1 MENEIK
7 IISLNVRGLA
17 TDVKRRDVFKW
28 LREQKCSL
36 YCLQDIHCK
45 PGQIDHWTA
54 EWGYKCIFAPYKGD
68 SRGTAILFSST
79 LDITIHQIENDPGGN
94 FNIIYLELAGKKF
107 TLVNLYG
114 PNKDDP
120 NFYKKIKEKIDTLGN
135 DSVVICGDWNLVLDQ
150 EQDTSGYLH
159 RNNPEAQKEVLG
171 LKEEL
176 DLVDVWRARNE
187 DTRRFT
193 WRNTGPNLKQS
204 RLDFFLVTPDIYS
217 QVSSADISAGYKT
230 DHSLVRINLKLVD
243 IKHGKGFWKFN
254 TDLLTDLE
262 YVNKVKQTVKDT
274 VEQYKNPNLIED
286 NFSETKFLIDDQLF
300 WETLKMEIR
309 KMSISHSSFKK
320 RERLKEE
327 KELLVHINALETN
340 LSESPSQEL
349 KKKLEEKQTEL
360 EKIREPKIKAT
371 MIRSRARWVELGE
384 RPTTY
389 FCSLEKRN
397 YTNKALPFIQLED
410 RVVTKQEE
418 ILAEQAHFYKTL
430 YSTKYS
436 GEATEYF
443 LNDDNVA
450 KLNEFEKEQCEGPVT
465 ETEVKKVLKNMTNNK
480 SPGNDGFPAEFFKV
494 FWVDLGFFLLRSYR
508 QAFNT
513 GSLSVTQRR
522 GVITCIP
529 KGDKPRQFLKNWRPI
544 TLLNVDY
551 KILAACLANRLKQ
564 VLPGIISLTQKGFL
578 KERFIG
584 ENTRLVLDIMQYLEE
599 QRKSG
604 LILLADFEKAFD
616 TIEWPYLKKLLN
628 AYNFGDNFIRWF
640 FTLYS
645 DSESCVISSGHFSR
659 FFKLGRGCRQGDPLS
674 PYIFILAIE
683 PLAMAL
689 KNNRD
694 IKGITLGNREYKI
707 GQYADDTF
715 VLMEGDEQ
723 SLKLVMDTFSKF
735 YRCSGLKLNIDKTLL
750 AWLGN
755 KRKCTERLCPEINLN
770 WTTSFTLLGIKF
782 STLDVNK
789 CLELNIQNKIGEIT
803 KLLNLYKWRNLSIL
817 GKVTVIK
824 TMAIP
829 KLIHILTVLP
839 SPDSAFLKELNE
851 VFSTFLWNHKKAK

>member
-1 MENEIK
+1 M
-7 IISLNVRGLA
+7 
-17 TDVKRRDVFKW
+17 
-28 LREQKCSL
+28 
-36 YCLQDIHCK
+36 
-45 PGQIDHWTA
+45 
-54 EWGYKCIFAPYKGD
+54 
-68 SRGTAILFSST
+68 
-79 LDITIHQIENDPGGN
+79 
-94 FNIIYLELAGKKF
+94 
-107 TLVNLYG
+107 
-114 PNKDDP
+114 
-120 NFYKKIKEKIDTLGN
+120 
-135 DSVVICGDWNLVLDQ
+135 
-150 EQDTSGYLH
+150 
-159 RNNPEAQKEVLG
+159 
-171 LKEEL
+171 
-176 DLVDVWRARNE
+176 
-187 DTRRFT
+187 
-193 WRNTGPNLKQS
+193 
-204 RLDFFLVTPDIYS
+204 
-217 QVSSADISAGYKT
+217 
-230 DHSLVRINLKLVD
+230 
-243 IKHGKGFWKFN
+243 
-254 TDLLTDLE
+254 
-262 YVNKVKQTVKDT
+262 
-274 VEQYKNPNLIED
+274 
-286 NFSETKFLIDDQLF
+286 
-300 WETLKMEIR
+300 
-309 KMSISHSSFKK
+309 
-320 RERLKEE
+320 
-327 KELLVHINALETN
+327 
-340 LSESPSQEL
+340 
-349 KKKLEEKQTEL
+349 
-360 EKIREPKIKAT
+360 
-371 MIRSRARWVELGE
+371 
-384 RPTTY
+384 
-389 FCSLEKRN
+389 
-397 YTNKALPFIQLED
+397 
-410 RVVTKQEE
+410 
-418 ILAEQAHFYKTL
+418 
-430 YSTKYS
+430 
-436 GEATEYF
+436 
-443 LNDDNVA
+443 
-450 KLNEFEKEQCEGPVT
+450 
-465 ETEVKKVLKNMTNNK
+465 
-480 SPGNDGFPAEFFKV
+480 
-494 FWVDLGFFLLRSYR
+494 
-508 QAFNT
+508 
-513 GSLSVTQRR
+513 
-522 GVITCIP
+522 
-529 KGDKPRQFLKNWRPI
+529 
-544 TLLNVDY
+544 DY